1 MRRRTVVKEEP
12 KTIETDPWLRTLAT
26 HTRISQKRY
35 LDEEEFCIYAGIK
48 HSYLKKLIQKGQVP
62 VVHLW
67 PHSRKNFIDMESL
80 KIEVTRDGQ
89 QEY

>member
-1 MRRRTVVKEEP
+1 MSKRQPVEET

-35 LDEEEFCIYAGIK
+35 LDEREFCIYAGIK
-48 HSYLKKLIQKGQVP
+48 PSYLKKLIQKGKVP

-67 PHSRKNFIDMESL
+67 PRSRKNFIDMEAL
-80 KIEVTRDGQ
+80 KIEVARDGLR
-89 QEY
+89 EY